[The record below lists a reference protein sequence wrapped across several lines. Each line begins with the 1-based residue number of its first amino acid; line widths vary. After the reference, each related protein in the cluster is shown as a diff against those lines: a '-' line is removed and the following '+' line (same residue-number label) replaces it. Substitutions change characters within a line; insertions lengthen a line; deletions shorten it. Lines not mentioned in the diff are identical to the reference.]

1 MKTPWLRAALAL
13 FAVGWGANQFAAMLP
28 VYKTHDHASSAEV
41 TLLFGAY
48 AIGIIPA
55 LLIVSPISDRIGRRR
70 VLRPVLLLSIVA
82 TCVLIAGG
90 SHLWLL
96 LLGRLLA
103 GIASGAAFAP
113 GTAWVKELST
123 GAAGT
128 GARRATIALSSGFA
142 SGPLVAGI
150 LAQWAPWPTVLP
162 YAPHLILAAVITV
175 IAWNTPEPT
184 RAVVTE
190 QEQESEVVAAL
201 RQPTFIRRVLPTA
214 PWVFGCASVSFA
226 TLPVLTHIPG
236 PSIAVGGGLAAL
248 TLSSGVLLQ
257 PFGRRLGSASKMLT
271 AGALAGTAGLLIAT
285 LMAITGAWWLVVP
298 AAIGLGAAY
307 GLILV
312 GGLTGVESVAQPGD
326 LGTLN
331 AIFYSLTY
339 VGFAV
344 PYLITLALEHHV
356 SGTAVMLFGA
366 VLLALTIPVVLIP
379 DRVTAR
385 RSR

>member
-28 VYKTHDHASSAEV
+28 VYKAHDHASSAAV

-142 SGPLVAGI
+142 SGPLVAGV
-150 LAQWAPWPTVLP
+150 LAQWA
-162 YAPHLILAAVITV
+162 LAD
-175 IAWNTPEPT
+175 
-184 RAVVTE
+184 R
-190 QEQESEVVAAL
+190 AAL
-201 RQPTFIRRVLPTA
+201 P
-214 PWVFGCASVSFA
+214 A
-226 TLPVLTHIPG
+226 TPG
-236 PSIAVGGGLAAL
+236 PGC
-248 TLSSGVLLQ
+248 
-257 PFGRRLGSASKMLT
+257 R
-271 AGALAGTAGLLIAT
+271 
-285 LMAITGAWWLVVP
+285 
-298 AAIGLGAAY
+298 
-307 GLILV
+307 
-312 GGLTGVESVAQPGD
+312 
-326 LGTLN
+326 
-331 AIFYSLTY
+331 
-339 VGFAV
+339 
-344 PYLITLALEHHV
+344 HH
-356 SGTAVMLFGA
+356 G
-366 VLLALTIPVVLIP
+366 
-379 DRVTAR
+379 DRVEHAR
-385 RSR
+385 ARASCGHRARAGE

>member
-1 MKTPWLRAALAL
+1 MRTPWLRAALAL

-41 TLLFGAY
+41 TALFGAY

-55 LLIVSPISDRIGRRR
+55 LLVVSPISDRIGRRR

-162 YAPHLILAAVITV
+162 YLPHLVLAAAVTV
-175 IAWNTPEPT
+175 IAWNTPEPP

-190 QEQESEVVAAL
+190 REQESEVAAAL
-201 RQPTFIRRVLPTA
+201 RTPMYARRVLPTA

-226 TLPVLTHIPG
+226 TLPALTHVPG
-236 PSIAVGGGLAAL
+236 PSVAVGGALAAL
-248 TLSSGVLLQ
+248 TLYSGVLLQ
-257 PFGRRLGSASKMLT
+257 PFGRRLGSAPTMLV
-271 AGALAGTAGLLIAT
+271 AGAVAGVAGLLVAAI
-285 LMAITGAWWLVVP
+285 MALTDAWWLVVP
-298 AAIGLGAAY
+298 AAVGLGAAY

-312 GGLTGVESVAQPGD
+312 GGLTGVETVARPGD

-339 VGFAV
+339 LGFAM
-344 PYLITLALEHHV
+344 PYLITLALEYV
-356 SGTAVMLFGA
+356 SGGVVMLVGA
-366 VLLALTIPVVLIP
+366 VLLALAIPVVLLP
-379 DRVTAR
+379 DRLTDR
-385 RSR
+385 RSG